1 MLHTLNNFVN
11 RKPRGMES
19 MKVQKRLDQSGEKKK
34 TKQTGDPVRS
44 FMLVTACTCAAVV
57 LAAGGRA
64 VDRNGRNEVYA
75 ASGNENETF
84 SSQSDDA
91 GAEILPTGI
100 AGVVSGVNGTVSH
113 QKSVERIGTSCEQ
126 VMVGQRVK
134 KIEDRVAEFD
144 VSAAMENKVN
154 ALDEKVITAAQ
165 NPRIMS
171 DEDYDTLLHIVEAEA
186 GTEDIKGRVL
196 VANVIMNRV
205 KNAEFP
211 NTVTEV
217 VWETTNGVPQFS
229 PTYDGRI
236 NEVEVTDE
244 TREAVRQALEGTDY
258 SEGALFFIQKSEAE
272 KHNVTWFEKDLKRLF
287 KHGVHEFYTYPEETQ
302 STDSQDTV
310 ASVQLAKN
318 NG

>member
-1 MLHTLNNFVN
+1 M
-11 RKPRGMES
+11 
-19 MKVQKRLDQSGEKKK
+19 
-34 TKQTGDPVRS
+34 
-44 FMLVTACTCAAVV
+44 
-57 LAAGGRA
+57 
-64 VDRNGRNEVYA
+64 YA

-84 SSQSDDA
+84 SSQSDDT
-91 GAEILPTGI
+91 GSEILPTGI
-100 AGVVSGVNGTVSH
+100 AGVISGVNGTVS
-113 QKSVERIGTSCEQ
+113 QRKSVERIGTSCEQ

-144 VSAAMENKVN
+144 VSAFMESKVN
-154 ALDEKVITAAQ
+154 ALDEKVITAVR
-165 NPRIMS
+165 NPTIMS
-171 DEDYDTLLHIVEAEA
+171 DEDYDTLLRIVEAEA

-244 TREAVRQALEGTDY
+244 TKEAVRQALEGTDY

-272 KHNVTWFEKDLKRLF
+272 KHNVTWFEKNLKKLF

-302 STDSQDTV
+302 STDLRT
-310 ASVQLAKN
+310 AGQLSSWRKVMDKK
-318 NG
+318 

>member
-1 MLHTLNNFVN
+1 MLHKVNNFVN
-11 RKPRGMES
+11 RKPRGMEN
-19 MKVQKRLDQSGEKKK
+19 MKVQKKSDQSGKKK
-34 TKQTGDPVRS
+34 IHKRSGDPVRN
-44 FMLVTACTCAAVV
+44 FVLVTACTCMAVV
-57 LAAGGRA
+57 LAVGGR
-64 VDRNGRNEVYA
+64 VTERSGRNEVYA
-75 ASGNENETF
+75 ASGDDNETF
-84 SSQSDDA
+84 SAQPDETES
-91 GAEILPTGI
+91 EILPTGI
-100 AGVVSGVNGTVSH
+100 AGVVSGVNGTVNS

-144 VSAAMENKVN
+144 VSSSMENKVN
-154 ALDEKVITAAQ
+154 ALDEKAIAAAQ
-165 NPRIMS
+165 NPKIMS

-205 KNAEFP
+205 KNDEFP
-211 NTVTEV
+211 DTVTDV

-244 TREAVRQALEGTDY
+244 TKEAVRQALEGTDY

-287 KHGVHEFYTYPEETQ
+287 KHGVHEFYTYPDEV
-302 STDSQDTV
+302 QDTDKSD
-310 ASVQLAKN
+310 AQ
-318 NG
+318 

>member
-1 MLHTLNNFVN
+1 
-11 RKPRGMES
+11 MES

-34 TKQTGDPVRS
+34 TKPAGDPVRS

-57 LAAGGRA
+57 LAAGGHVA
-64 VDRNGRNEVYA
+64 DRNGRNEVYA

-84 SSQSDDA
+84 SSQSDDT
-91 GAEILPTGI
+91 GSEILPTGI
-100 AGVVSGVNGTVSH
+100 AGVISGVNGTVS
-113 QKSVERIGTSCEQ
+113 QRKSVERIGTSCEQ

-134 KIEDRVAEFD
+134 KIEDRVAKFD
-144 VSAAMENKVN
+144 VSAFMESKVN
-154 ALDEKVITAAQ
+154 ALDEKVITAVR
-165 NPRIMS
+165 NPTIMS
-171 DEDYDTLLHIVEAEA
+171 DEDYDTLLRIVEAEA

-244 TREAVRQALEGTDY
+244 TKEAVRQALEGTDY

-272 KHNVTWFEKDLKRLF
+272 KHNVTWFEKNLKKLF

-302 STDSQDTV
+302 STEPKDSGTT
-310 ASVQLAKN
+310 VQLAKS